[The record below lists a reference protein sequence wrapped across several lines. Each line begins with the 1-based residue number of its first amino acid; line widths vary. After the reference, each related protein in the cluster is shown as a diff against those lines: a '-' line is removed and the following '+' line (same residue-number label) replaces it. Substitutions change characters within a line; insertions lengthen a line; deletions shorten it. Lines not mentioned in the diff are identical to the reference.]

1 MGFELR
7 HKGKREKKGQKR
19 SQDFHKALNKLCA
32 SQILGGGKLPVPSY
46 LLLKWIKK
54 LRNAGNKDLALELD
68 GKNQWV

>member
-32 SQILGGGKLPVPSY
+32 SQILGGGETSCSIIFTAKM
-46 LLLKWIKK
+46 
-54 LRNAGNKDLALELD
+54 D
-68 GKNQWV
+68 